1 MYQLTVAPDQVNE
14 TLSKHILADGFD
26 LTYDM
31 EQSQGAYI
39 YDSKYKRNLLDFFTC
54 FASVP
59 LGYNHPKMVND
70 EAFKK
75 NLYWPHCPTLLTLMF
90 IPNNMRSL

>member
-1 MYQLTVAPDQVNE
+1 MYQLTVAPDQVSE
-14 TLSKHILADGFD
+14 TLNKHILADGFD

-31 EQSQGAYI
+31 EKSQGTYI
-39 YDSKYKRNLLDFFTC
+39 YDAKYNRTLLDFFTC

-70 EAFKK
+70 ESFK
-75 NLYWPHCPTLLTLMF
+75 HHLLQAAMAN
-90 IPNNMRSL
+90 PSNSDV